1 MGGPTGRAQIHGE
14 FTTRHLLPHA
24 IYSRIESDTIPRAD
38 LHTSIYSRIESDT
51 IPRADLHTSIHSIVQ
66 SDAIF
71 RADLHTSIYSIVQS
85 DAIFPADLH
94 TSIYSIVQSD
104 AIFRADLSY
113 LVSVPASV
121 CQVLTNAALGND
133 IVRLKHEKAAAERQI
148 QDAREVADAVSL
160 TIRKSIT
167 FSPSPPFPLFSQYI
181 FVCFF
186 D

>member
-1 MGGPTGRAQIHGE
+1 MKKRVTADRGELEEELQQLERQRAEELAADGGARGGLSPWEGLQAELRSMVNS
-14 FTTRHLLPHA
+14 PHA
-24 IYSRIESDTIPRAD
+24 IYSRIESDIIPRAD
-38 LHTSIYSRIESDT
+38 LHTSIYSRIV
-51 IPRADLHTSIHSIVQ
+51 R

-71 RADLHTSIYSIVQS
+71 RADLHTSIYSR
-85 DAIFPADLH
+85 
-94 TSIYSIVQSD
+94 IVQSD

-160 TIRKSIT
+160 TIRISIT